1 MADAAA
7 LGFVLSRLEAGTA
20 PILWVQDRVSQKETG
35 RPYFPQLSQ
44 RPMIRVDVNRPVDV
58 LWALEEGL
66 RCQALGAVIG
76 EVWGNP
82 AQLDFTATKR
92 LAMRAERHD
101 VPCWL
106 IRHAA
111 SPDLSAARNR
121 WRVTSLP
128 SQVHPH
134 DPKAPGNPRWQ
145 AELFRTRQQK
155 PGTWVATH
163 DRATDRVDLIAPLRD
178 GAMAEGHDAYRQR
191 AAR

>member
-76 EVWGNP
+76 E
-82 AQLDFTATKR
+82 
-92 LAMRAERHD
+92 
-101 VPCWL
+101 
-106 IRHAA
+106 
-111 SPDLSAARNR
+111 
-121 WRVTSLP
+121 
-128 SQVHPH
+128 
-134 DPKAPGNPRWQ
+134 
-145 AELFRTRQQK
+145 
-155 PGTWVATH
+155 
-163 DRATDRVDLIAPLRD
+163 
-178 GAMAEGHDAYRQR
+178 
-191 AAR
+191 